1 MTASSIRTEM
11 RIHNSAL
18 LALANDLVADAD
30 PVNQAVGRKILGCMH
45 CNLSGINKRCDNCPL
60 ALTHLVAQEQVSY
73 ALAA

>member
-1 MTASSIRTEM
+1 MATSIQTQM
-11 RIHNSAL
+11 RVHNSAL

-45 CNLSGINKRCDNCPL
+45 CNLSGVNKRCDNCPL
-60 ALTHLVAQEQVSY
+60 ALAHLAAQEQPVY

>member
-11 RIHNSAL
+11 RVHNSAL
-18 LALANDLVADAD
+18 LALANDLVADED

-45 CNLSGINKRCDNCPL
+45 CNLSGVNKRCDTCPL
-60 ALTHLVAQEQVSY
+60 ALAHLAQQEVTAY